1 MRALMWIV
9 AVLTALW
16 CGYWFVGARVL
27 TTEGRAALDQMQQD
41 GRLGYGTFS
50 IGGFPAR
57 FEADLADLSLRD
69 PAAGWAWSVPDVAVH
84 ALAYSP
90 NRVIAVLP
98 PEQRLRVAG
107 QSLALTTEDMRA
119 SVAFG
124 LSSAVPLTHA
134 EAVSGP
140 LTARSDR
147 GWSLAMEALRLAARQ
162 EEGEGFRYRLGAEA
176 TALTLDGAPAAVL
189 AKAGLAEGPGR
200 VRLDADAV
208 LDRALD
214 RSAAELPPRVTALS
228 VRSLE
233 LDWGRL
239 ALRGAGDLRIGAEGV
254 PEGTIQLRLANWRDL
269 PPLLVALG
277 LIAAAEA
284 PALTRTMGQL
294 ALLSG
299 GKGDLSL
306 PLSFTGGWVALG
318 PLPLGPAPRF

>member
-1 MRALMWIV
+1 MRALIRIV
-9 AVLTALW
+9 AVLTVLW

-27 TTEGRAALDQMQQD
+27 TSEGRTALDQMQED
-41 GRLGYGTFS
+41 GRLGYGAFS

-57 FEADLADLSLRD
+57 FEADLADLSVSD
-69 PAAGWAWSVPDVAVH
+69 PAAGWAWSVPQVAVH

-98 PEQRLRVAG
+98 PEQTLRVAG
-107 QSLALTTEDMRA
+107 ETFAVTTEDMRA

-147 GWSLAMEALRLAARQ
+147 GWSLAMDALRLAVRQ
-162 EEGEGFRYRLGAEA
+162 EDGEGFRYRLGAEA
-176 TALTLDGAPAAVL
+176 TALTLAGTPAVLL
-189 AKAGLAEGPGR
+189 AKAGLADGPGR

-214 RSAAELPPRVTALS
+214 RAAAEVPPRITTLS

-239 ALRGAGDLRIGAEGV
+239 ALRGTGDLGIGADGT

-269 PPLLVALG
+269 PPLLAALG
-277 LIAAAEA
+277 VIAEAEA

-299 GKGDLSL
+299 GTGDLSL

-318 PLPLGPAPRF
+318 PLPLGPVPRF